1 MQRLRL
7 LLALLVLAG
16 CTGQELNPRDV
27 EASNFQPWIDTVP
40 EYLIAPGDKLRVQFL
55 LTPELN
61 ESPLVAPDGTIAIRA
76 AGQVPVTVGGLTTT
90 AAQAAIAAASRRVL
104 TNPIVTLG
112 IEEASGSLVMVGGAV
127 RQPGAYP
134 IPGRRGV
141 LDAVLLAR
149 GFEEYARTN
158 QVVLIR
164 RAANNRPMMRT
175 VDLQSY
181 ISGTALAEDVPVYAG
196 DIVYVPRSR
205 IGEANL
211 WIDQFVNRM
220 VPFNRNFNYSINRG
234 GNFLNQ

>member
-1 MQRLRL
+1 MRRLRL

-27 EASNFQPWIDTVP
+27 EASNFQPWVDTVP

-76 AGQVPVTVGGLTTT
+76 AGRVTVGGLTTP

-112 IEEASGSLVMVGGAV
+112 IEEAGGSLVMVGGAV

-149 GFEEYARTN
+149 GFEDYARTS

-164 RAANNRPMMRT
+164 RAPNNRPMMRT
-175 VDLQSY
+175 VNLQRY
-181 ISGTALAEDVPVYAG
+181 ISGTALDEDVPVYAG

-205 IGEANL
+205 IGEANV

-220 VPFNRNFNYSINRG
+220 VPFNRSFNYSINRG
-234 GNFLNQ
+234 NFINQ